1 MVLSSSLSN
10 VLSFLQGLLSAL
22 SASHGCEP
30 ANSNLDSTTHKP
42 PPIAR
47 WRKRAY
53 LDFGILTNPNREIP
67 KSRICLLSRTEE
79 VVGVEKEMREF
90 AFIKRDSTKRMLKKL

>member
-1 MVLSSSLSN
+1 MI
-10 VLSFLQGLLSAL
+10 
-22 SASHGCEP
+22 GC
-30 ANSNLDSTTHKP
+30 S
-42 PPIAR
+42 
-47 WRKRAY
+47 
-53 LDFGILTNPNREIP
+53 NREIP